1 MKTSPSG
8 DPAVSHRKGPQGC
21 CWCNEGEKEGMA
33 PAEVPADLGGIEGLA
48 RSVVAGWWDVP
59 PSFDIR
65 FSSGG

>member
-1 MKTSPSG
+1 
-8 DPAVSHRKGPQGC
+8 
-21 CWCNEGEKEGMA
+21 MA